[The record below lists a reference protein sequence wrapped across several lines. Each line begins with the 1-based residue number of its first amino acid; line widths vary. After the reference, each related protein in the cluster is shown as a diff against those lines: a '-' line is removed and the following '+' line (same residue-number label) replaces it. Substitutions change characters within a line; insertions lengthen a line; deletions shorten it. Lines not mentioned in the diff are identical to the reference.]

1 MLRITNIYVV
11 LYLLSSI
18 INILSSAYF
27 LKYNNISKYLDS
39 FIQDRG
45 YFTNFITLE
54 INLSIILG
62 IN

>member
-11 LYLLSSI
+11 LYLLSSM

-45 YFTNFITLE
+45 YFTNFIMLE

>member
-11 LYLLSSI
+11 LYLLSSM
-18 INILSSAYF
+18 INISSSAYF

-45 YFTNFITLE
+45 YFANFIMLE

>member
-1 MLRITNIYVV
+1 MLRIMNIYVV

>member
-11 LYLLSSI
+11 LYLLSSM
-18 INILSSAYF
+18 INILSRAYF
-27 LKYNNISKYLDS
+27 LKYNNVSKYLNS

-45 YFTNFITLE
+45 YFTNFIMLE